1 MQKED
6 TDMIKMVV
14 TDVDGT
20 LVKESTL
27 DLNPEY
33 YDVIRALYAKGIRV
47 VVASGRQYESIRKL
61 MEPVEDLIWYI
72 ADGGATIK
80 MDNGLE
86 MVAAIPDVWLGQI
99 WKDIHSIPGVEGML
113 CSATKC
119 YVARKSGRLYPLLHD
134 EYQFCVEELGWGR
147 MPEEPIGKFSLYR
160 FTEIKRYADKYFI
173 PKWEG
178 KVHMSI
184 AGEWWLDCAMPG
196 INKGTALQKIMDY
209 AGVAKDEVMASG
221 DNPND
226 LEMIKLAGTG
236 LAVATAHPSV
246 KEAANRIIP
255 SFTEDGVLQEWKKL
269 L

>member
-1 MQKED
+1 
-6 TDMIKMVV
+6 MIKMVV

-80 MDNGLE
+80 MDSGLE
-86 MVAAIPDVWLGQI
+86 TVAAVPEAWVKQA

-113 CSATKC
+113 CSATNC
-119 YVARKSGRLYPLLHD
+119 YVASDRSNIYHCLKDDYK
-134 EYQFCVEELGWGR
+134 YQVEALGWEHF
-147 MPEEPIGKFSLYR
+147 PEEPISKITLYR
-160 FTEIKRYADKYFI
+160 LTEIERYADKYFI

-178 KVHMSI
+178 RLHMAI
-184 AGEWWLDCAMPG
+184 AGEWWLDCLMPG
-196 INKGTALQKIMDY
+196 VNKGTALQKIMDY
-209 AGVAKDEVMASG
+209 VGITREEVMASG

-246 KEAANRIIP
+246 KEAAVRTIP
-255 SFTEDGVLQEWKKL
+255 SFAEDGVLQEWKKL